1 MAAWHRLPGKY
12 EALFNPVAY
21 ADRYG
26 RLIEY
31 KGSDV
36 HVKVQQGMLKQ
47 QFNLFKQSKW
57 IAI

>member
-26 RLIEY
+26 LIEY